1 MRVSGLASG
10 MDTDQI
16 IADLMKAERIP
27 MTKMQQDQ
35 EWLTWQRDAY
45 REVNS
50 KLSEFKN
57 MFRDLKF
64 SDAYQSKLVTTS
76 AIGVNASATSAAKE
90 GTHSISVSQLASKAM
105 RVSETGISGDG
116 EQIDPNEALAA
127 RFSDLSG
134 KTFTF
139 QTYGENGQANPHEI
153 TIAEDDSLNDVFKK
167 INEASDGAVRAYYD
181 VNSDKVFMERT
192 ASVISTQTEQKSHS
206 ALAMRVLFSRKP

>member
-1 MRVSGLASG
+1 MINNTMRVSGLASG

-64 SDAYQSKLVTTS
+64 LMLTS
-76 AIGVNASATSAAKE
+76 RS
-90 GTHSISVSQLASKAM
+90 
-105 RVSETGISGDG
+105 
-116 EQIDPNEALAA
+116 
-127 RFSDLSG
+127 
-134 KTFTF
+134 
-139 QTYGENGQANPHEI
+139 
-153 TIAEDDSLNDVFKK
+153 
-167 INEASDGAVRAYYD
+167 
-181 VNSDKVFMERT
+181 
-192 ASVISTQTEQKSHS
+192 
-206 ALAMRVLFSRKP
+206 